1 MAYIL
6 LIIYLAAALV
16 LQLLTGNFPLYFMA
30 FPLNLIV
37 AVLWFGMMY
46 MLWRRKR
53 KSYFVR
59 FMLSPGATFWSIF
72 LFIDACVVV
81 GLTGERSLTTTW
93 LFIAIL
99 FFLQTVLFFVI
110 LRGCRE
116 QTPTG
121 ARLGAVR
128 WRFILNHAGLLLA
141 LGAGFWGS
149 PDSEVMRIRAYEGMP
164 VNEAVIP
171 GVGLTG
177 IRHEITLEDF
187 RLERYDNGAPSLYEA
202 RITVDG
208 EHVSLRVNHPY
219 LLSFGEDLYL
229 VGYDTSAAEES
240 TWCIMQIVREPWRY
254 WAFAGVMMMLA
265 GAFLM
270 FIQGPRGKSREVSD

>member
-53 KSYFVR
+53 KSSFVR

-164 VNEAVIP
+164 VNEEVIP

-187 RLERYDNGAPSLYEA
+187 RLERFDNGAPSLYEA